1 MGETPLRVEFYR
13 LGALTS
19 VTVVSASI
27 SGHTMCPRGRPR
39 VVRLVEGYDECRT
52 DAGDVV
58 PGHNDE
64 MTVGRERVGR
74 LPQITCSDSIQDPV
88 GLASS
93 RTGRCSRPAAE
104 HSGDGGAR
112 LAVEQFAS
120 RPQDFAEGCPL
131 WVRIARSVPQPGIHQ
146 THPGRCRTLALRLV
160 RLGCGGVR
168 ENATIGRLGR
178 R

>member
-74 LPQITCSDSIQDPV
+74 LPQITCWQSSNLRRARRTSQKGV
-88 GLASS
+88 LSGSASLGPS
-93 RTGRCSRPAAE
+93 RSLGSTRLILVDAE
-104 HSGDGGAR
+104 PWR
-112 LAVEQFAS
+112 FA
-120 RPQDFAEGCPL
+120 L
-131 WVRIARSVPQPGIHQ
+131 
-146 THPGRCRTLALRLV
+146 
-160 RLGCGGVR
+160 
-168 ENATIGRLGR
+168 
-178 R
+178 